1 MFLFNIDKLYNFGQ
15 YKLFDLLL
23 ALVMQIFSVNCTIN
37 TQKELHNHLCVIKV
51 QFFLNLVC

>member
-51 QFFLNLVC
+51 QFF